1 MKQRILGAAILVVLL
16 VPALII
22 GGTLFKA
29 VVALIACGSVYELI
43 KTTNK
48 KAPTFIYVLG
58 MLSVLFYI
66 FIEEIKTFIGAEP
79 LFMYPNVYISLIAL
93 VLLVPCLFVRDKYGA
108 NDAIKLIGITIL
120 LGEGFTAINRFY
132 FGANIYYLLFIV
144 FIAVTTDVFAL
155 FGGMLIGKHKL
166 TPISPKKT
174 IEGSVVG
181 LICCTIITTTYYM
194 IAIKESP
201 LYVIIPI
208 IMVLSIVGQMG
219 DLFFSLIKRENDTKD
234 YSHLIPGHG
243 GLLDRF
249 DSLLFIALALDVIS
263 EFL

>member
-1 MKQRILGAAILVVLL
+1 MKLRIISGAVMAALLIVIYFCPPIVFDIAVGIIAAGAYFELTKVRKDLTIPNLMKFVGFVFVVLIMYMNIDSISYVFGIDYTSLSIGFIIMFLPTLFMPKKYNTREAFYLASTSLFLGVVFNLLMQTFNINKLILVW
-16 VPALII
+16 LI
-22 GGTLFKA
+22 
-29 VVALIACGSVYELI
+29 VIACS
-43 KTTNK
+43 
-48 KAPTFIYVLG
+48 
-58 MLSVLFYI
+58 
-66 FIEEIKTFIGAEP
+66 
-79 LFMYPNVYISLIAL
+79 
-93 VLLVPCLFVRDKYGA
+93 
-108 NDAIKLIGITIL
+108 
-120 LGEGFTAINRFY
+120 
-132 FGANIYYLLFIV
+132 
-144 FIAVTTDVFAL
+144 TDIFAL